1 MIHNHKLLNIILP
14 SIVIGSYFTYNKYYR
29 NNFQYLE
36 NKNNEEIELIIN
48 KYDNPNGYNKHHLIE
63 LYGIKQNQFPNGS
76 IFIKDY
82 YRIIDLTKKYDK
94 SIMFDYDNNYHFY
107 KYIILNRNEFQQSI
121 IDKLSSYK
129 K

>member
-1 MIHNHKLLNIILP
+1 MIHNHKSLNIILP
-14 SIVIGSYFTYNKYYR
+14 SIVIGSYFSYNKYYR

-82 YRIIDLTKKYDK
+82 CRIIDLTKKYDK